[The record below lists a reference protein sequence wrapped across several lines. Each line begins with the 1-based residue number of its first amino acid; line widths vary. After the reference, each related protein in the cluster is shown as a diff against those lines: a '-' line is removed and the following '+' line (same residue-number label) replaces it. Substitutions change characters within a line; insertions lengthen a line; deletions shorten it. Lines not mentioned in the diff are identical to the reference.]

1 MKDQDKSLKLAYK
14 FARSQTKHYSKSF
27 FISASLLPKDKRWD
41 TFALYN
47 FCRYADNLIDKPR
60 NRSSEELILEVD
72 HFAEEVI
79 AAYKY
84 GESEHPVLKS
94 FIEVAKKYQMPLNY
108 PLELLEG
115 VKMDL
120 IHKRYDT
127 FDDLY
132 KFCYKVAGV
141 VGVMMTYIL
150 GYKSNHAF
158 CYAEHLG
165 AAMQL
170 TNILRDVKEDK
181 NMNRIYLPLDELK
194 RFDLTYD
201 DIVNEVFDDRIRLFM
216 KYQIDR
222 AGRYYTEASDGIKLL
237 TPNTQFAISSASRIY
252 RGILLKIEAK
262 NYNPFEGRVFVNLG
276 EKIKILSSEI
286 LRTRFLNPL
295 LNLFT

>member
-27 FISASLLPKDKRWD
+27 FISASLLPKEKRWD

-60 NRSSEELILEVD
+60 NRSIEELVLEVD
-72 HFAEEVI
+72 HFADEVK

-94 FIEVAKKYQMPLNY
+94 FIEVAKKYQMPMNY

-120 IHKRYDT
+120 THKRYET
-127 FDDLY
+127 FNDLY
-132 KFCYKVAGV
+132 TFCYKVAGV

-181 NMNRIYLPLDELK
+181 DMDRIYLPLDELQK
-194 RFDLTYD
+194 FDLTYD

-222 AGRYYTEASDGIKLL
+222 ASRYYSEASDGIKLL

-252 RGILLKIEAK
+252 RGILLKIETK
-262 NYNPFEGRVFVNLG
+262 NYNPFDGRVFVNLG
-276 EKIKILSSEI
+276 EKLRILSGEI